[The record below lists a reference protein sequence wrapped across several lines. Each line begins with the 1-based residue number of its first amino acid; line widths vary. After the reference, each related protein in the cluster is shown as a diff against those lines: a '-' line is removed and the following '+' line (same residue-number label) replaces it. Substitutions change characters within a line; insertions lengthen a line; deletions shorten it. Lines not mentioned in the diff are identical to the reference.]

1 MPTGPKEAR
10 PRFALTARGGRPYPE
25 GMRPLSSSHL
35 RRRPGRKWDTAGIL
49 LEGLPVSAPL
59 DLPAIFGNTHPV
71 ELEIGSGKGTFLL
84 ARAAARPELNFLG
97 IEWAKGYGTYAADR
111 VRRAGLTNVRLLCA
125 DAADCVQ
132 RRLAER
138 SLWRIHVYFPDPW
151 PKRRH
156 HRRRLLQPAFLAA
169 ARRCL
174 VVGGQLVIVTDHL
187 DYYRHIQAL
196 LAGAEGL
203 AVVPLPRMSD
213 KEGELVGSNFE
224 RKYIAQGRPFY
235 AEARM
240 RYR

>member
-1 MPTGPKEAR
+1 
-10 PRFALTARGGRPYPE
+10 
-25 GMRPLSSSHL
+25 MRPLSSSHL
-35 RRRPGRKWDTAGIL
+35 HRRPGRTWDTAGIL

-59 DLPAIFGNTHPV
+59 DPPAIFGNTRPV

-97 IEWAKGYGTYAADR
+97 LEWAKAYGAYAADR

-125 DAADCVQ
+125 DAADCVH
-132 RRLAER
+132 RRLPER
-138 SLWRIHVYFPDPW
+138 SLWRIHIYFPDPW

-174 VVGGQLVIVTDHL
+174 AIGGQLIVVTDHL
-187 DYYRHIQAL
+187 DYYRQIQVL
-196 LAGAEGL
+196 LANAEGL
-203 AVVPLPRMSD
+203 AVVPLLQMSD
-213 KEGELVGSNFE
+213 KGELVGSNFE